1 MAKPAEL
8 KGIVVPIITPLNPDE
23 TVDEI
28 SLRKCVRHVIQGGVH
43 GIFVNSSTGEAMSLL
58 DAEREKAVRIVVEET
73 NRKVS
78 VFVGVSDTSTR
89 RVIRNLE
96 FANAL
101 NIDAVVVHP
110 YFFYPLNCPSEIIN
124 FYNAIAAASVHPLM
138 IYDIP
143 STTKI
148 KLPLSAIIELMKNER
163 IIGIKDSSVDFL
175 NLVELIDLK
184 KFRPEFKIFIGKS
197 HLWTGGILEG
207 ADGGLDG
214 LSNLVPGLC
223 VKLYDL
229 IMKQNISEAY
239 TLQHQLNAI
248 WKVYQCRSFL
258 SGIKTALSLL
268 GLCSN
273 QVTHPN
279 EPASAEETERIQKI
293 LKFHHII

>member
-1 MAKPAEL
+1 MASQTEI
-8 KGIVVPIITPLNPDE
+8 KGIVVPIITPLKPDE
-23 TVDEI
+23 SVDEF
-28 SLRKCVRHVIQGGVH
+28 SLRKVVRHVIAGGVH

-58 DAEREKAVRIVVEET
+58 DAEREKAIRIVVEET
-73 NRKVS
+73 NRAVP

-89 RVIRNLE
+89 RVIHNLE
-96 FANAL
+96 FTNKLDIEA
-101 NIDAVVVHP
+101 IVVHP

-124 FYNAIAAASVHPLM
+124 FYNEIAAAAAHPL
-138 IYDIP
+138 IVYDIP

-148 KLPLSAIIELMKNER
+148 KLSLAVVTELMKNEK

-175 NLVELIDLK
+175 NLIELIDLK
-184 KFRPEFKIFIGKS
+184 KFRPDFKIFIGKS

-214 LSNLVPGLC
+214 LSNLVPDLC

-229 IMKQNISEAY
+229 IIKQNLSEAY
-239 TLQHQLNAI
+239 ALQHKLNAI

-258 SGIKTALSLL
+258 SGIKTAVSLL

-273 QVTHPN
+273 SVTHPN
-279 EPASAEETERIQKI
+279 EPASPEEIERIRKI
-293 LKFHHII
+293 LKFHDLI